1 MYGGSIS
8 DRQLFIQS
16 GLLEKLEPGD
26 GIMAD
31 KGINISDLL
40 VPHGVILNIPPRKND
55 EQLSE
60 RELIETRRIASLR
73 THIERA
79 FKGVK
84 DFRILHDIPNN
95 MAGPSTEIF
104 YTCATLTNF
113 QKLLVKD
120 KLVY

>member
-60 RELIETRRIASLR
+60 RELIETRRIASQR